1 MPAAHLLPEGENLL
15 DTLYTATSLF
25 NEWILNIQQQ
35 KHLMK
40 RACMYVYTVFTQYSY
55 IPGGM
60 SDNQPTVSALDFLI
74 LMFFRK
80 EKVNLYTVTKSL

>member
-1 MPAAHLLPEGENLL
+1 
-15 DTLYTATSLF
+15 
-25 NEWILNIQQQ
+25 
-35 KHLMK
+35 
-40 RACMYVYTVFTQYSY
+40 MYVYTVFTQYSY

-80 EKVNLYTVTKSL
+80 EKVDLYTVTKSL